1 MSAEQCS
8 QRRVAVAAAP
18 GAAMFH
24 SEPAAATVRVRATLC
39 APGQA
44 IFGLRARRAGE
55 QGMAGCQRAHETA
68 GKCGVSL
75 LVLAVVRNSNGFF
88 FIHFMSSAP
97 GPWHGDDLL
106 ISLGPALLQVR
117 V

>member
-1 MSAEQCS
+1 MSRWLVGAVQCS
-8 QRRVAVAAAP
+8 AASESVSVAAAP

-39 APGQA
+39 APGQE

-75 LVLAVVRNSNGFF
+75 LVLAVGRNSNVFF
-88 FIHFMSSAP
+88 FDSFHVL
-97 GPWHGDDLL
+97 GPW
-106 ISLGPALLQVR
+106 SLAR
-117 V
+117 R